1 MTPEQARD
9 ALVFALDVDTPEEA
23 RAWADRLRGTIRWV
37 KVGARLFCSAGP
49 PVVALLRDAGY
60 HVFIDLKFHD
70 IPDQVRGACREAARL
85 GAGMMTIHTSGGLA
99 MMVAA
104 AEGAAAGADDAG
116 EPPPIVLGVTVL
128 TSLDAAALATLGIA
142 RSPAEQ
148 VDELAALAAESG
160 IGGVVCSAREV
171 GRLRARHARPFCFL
185 TPGIRPA
192 GAATDDQARVA
203 TPAAAVRDGA
213 DYLVVGR
220 PIKRAAD
227 PLAAAEGILAEMS
240 GDG

>member
-9 ALVFALDVDTPEEA
+9 ALVFALDVDHPDEA
-23 RAWADRLRGTIRWV
+23 REWAARLAGAVRWI
-37 KVGARLFCSAGP
+37 KVGARLYCAAGP
-49 PVVALLRDAGY
+49 PVVAMLREAGFR
-60 HVFIDLKFHD
+60 VFVDLKFHD
-70 IPDQVRGACREAARL
+70 IPDQVEGACREAARL
-85 GAGMMTIHTSGGLA
+85 GAGMLTVHTSGGAA
-99 MMVAA
+99 MMAAA
-104 AEGAAAGADDAG
+104 AEGSAAGAAAIG
-116 EPPPIVLGVTVL
+116 EPPPVVLGVTVL
-128 TSLDAAALATLGIA
+128 TSLDAAALRSLGVQ

-148 VDELAALAAESG
+148 VDHLAALAAGAG

-171 GRLRARHARPFCFL
+171 GRLRARHPRPFCFL

-220 PIKRAAD
+220 PIKRAPD
-227 PLAAAEGILAEMS
+227 PVAAAERILAEMS
-240 GDG
+240 ADG